1 MVSAHDV
8 TFRRE
13 GDEYVIYVD
22 GEATTY
28 RTDDKSD
35 AWAIVAEVELRLKQA
50 AAKGAAS

>member
-22 GEATTY
+22 GDATSY

-35 AWAIVAEVELRLKQA
+35 AWAIVAEVELRLA
-50 AAKGAAS
+50 SAAKGAAS